1 MAYCSNCGQQLSENM
16 HFCFNCGA
24 TVNNTANQSNQRR
37 TIYDGNVHKCI
48 RCGEVINAF
57 AVQCPACGYELRGAK
72 TSSVV
77 KELAAKL
84 EKMSSIPERCDLI
97 RNFYIPN
104 TKEDIFE
111 FIILAASNTDC
122 ETKETSAWIA
132 KMKQAYEKAKVS
144 FKDSADF
151 EKIEK
156 IYDEAT
162 SAYYKKKTIKGFA
175 GFGKGLWSVVVAI
188 GTFIK
193 FIFSKFFELLK
204 TSSGFRSFCGI
215 ALAVLCFY
223 LFFFGPFSFFASE
236 EQEHK
241 EHIAYL
247 EILVEEVED
256 LIDEGEYDAAR
267 IKAAKIV
274 DDTGWSSE
282 SEEKWDDI
290 REALLDTIDKK
301 EKADK
306 KK

>member
-1 MAYCSNCGQQLSENM
+1 MAYCTNCGQQLSDGM

-24 TVNNTANQSNQRR
+24 SVANTANNSSTQHR
-37 TIYDGNVHKCI
+37 TVYDGNVHKCI

-57 AVQCPACGYELRGAK
+57 AIQCPSCGYELRGAK

-84 EKMSSIPERCDLI
+84 ERMSSLPERCDLI

-132 KMKQAYEKAKVS
+132 KMKQAYEKAKVAFS
-144 FKDSADF
+144 GTADF
-151 EKIEK
+151 ERVDK
-156 IYDEAT
+156 IYKDAT
-162 SAYYKKKTIKGFA
+162 SAYYKKKTAKGFA
-175 GFGKGLWSVVVAI
+175 GFGKGLWAVIAAI
-188 GTFIK
+188 GSLIK
-193 FIFSKFFELLK
+193 LIFTKFFDLLK
-204 TSSGFRSFCGI
+204 NSSGFRSFCGI
-215 ALAVLCFY
+215 ALAVICFY

-236 EQEHK
+236 EQEYK

-247 EILVEEVED
+247 EVLVDEVEA
-256 LIDEGEYDAAR
+256 LIEEGEYDAAR
-267 IKAAKIV
+267 IKASQIV

-282 SEEKWDDI
+282 SEDKWDDI
-290 REALLDTIDKK
+290 RETLLDTIDKK
-301 EKADK
+301 EKESK
-306 KK
+306 K